1 MKTSFFF
8 LFMFLATASVAQ
20 TKLISH
26 KSHSGSSASFK
37 KALSANLFNIGN
49 SNFGMAPER
58 FVRNS
63 KLDTVKLLSPQVA
76 VMVTSESCHYEDYN
90 GRPSSNAGLWSAG
103 TDTVYD
109 HPLFNKKNSVQEI
122 KRGLK
127 NDYYFANNI
136 DDVVFIGFDGK
147 YATVSAK
154 EPNEEE
160 EEIDDRE
167 KYAFRKNGSRR
178 SYFMIVLISLLSTV
192 FHTPF

>member
-1 MKTSFFF
+1 MKTSILF
-8 LFMFLATASVAQ
+8 LFTVATTLSVAQ
-20 TKLISH
+20 TKMISH
-26 KSHSGSSASFK
+26 KSHSGSNTEFK

-76 VMVTSESCHYEDYN
+76 VMVTSESCHYEDHN
-90 GRPSSNAGLWSAG
+90 GRPSSSSELWSAG

-109 HPLFNKKNSVQEI
+109 HPLFNKKNTVEEI

-136 DDVVFIGFDGK
+136 NDVVFIGFDGN
-147 YATVSAK
+147 YATVTSAK
-154 EPNEEE
+154 PQDE
-160 EEIDDRE
+160 EEISRE
-167 KYAFRKNGSRR
+167 DKYAFRKNGKRR
-178 SYFMIVLISLLSTV
+178 SYFMIIIVSLLSTV
-192 FHTPF
+192 FPHPF

>member
-1 MKTSFFF
+1 MKTSFIF
-8 LFMFLATASVAQ
+8 LFTFLAMASVAQ

-26 KSHSGSSASFK
+26 KSHSGSSSSFK

-90 GRPSSNAGLWSAG
+90 GRPSSISERWSAG

-109 HPLFNKKNSVQEI
+109 HPLFNKKNSVDEI

-136 DDVVFIGFDGK
+136 DNVVFIGFDGK
-147 YATVSAK
+147 YATVASA
-154 EPNEEE
+154 EPQKE
-160 EEIDDRE
+160 EEIAENE
-167 KYAFRKNGSRR
+167 KYTFRKNGKRR
-178 SYFMIVLISLLSTV
+178 SYFMIIIISLLSTV
-192 FHTPF
+192 FPHPF